1 MNNRK
6 KFKYKKSNIK
16 IVEALRANFFNF
28 AFCTLIFTF
37 SSTVQSAMPTE
48 QVYSLFN
55 QANQFFRE
63 ANTTT
68 DDADKA
74 RNLYEKAILNYEKI
88 INEAG
93 IKNSKLYYDL
103 GNAYFLKE
111 DIGRAILNYR
121 RAQELD
127 KADTNIQ
134 KNLAFARSRRIDK
147 VQVKTEKRILETLF
161 FWHYDFSIK
170 TKFLIAC
177 ICSAIVFISLTL
189 MLLWLGKSPGLVATA
204 VICGILT
211 VSFLTS
217 VVVEARSRANTVC
230 GVITADQVVARQGDG
245 PNYPESFKAPLHSGT
260 EFDLLEQRP
269 GWFHIMLSDD
279 SEGWIPD
286 NAAELI

>member
-6 KFKYKKSNIK
+6 KIKNI
-16 IVEALRANFFNF
+16 

-37 SSTVQSAMPTE
+37 ASTAQSAMPKE
-48 QVYSLFN
+48 QVYSLFS

-68 DDADKA
+68 DDPDKA
-74 RNLYEKAILNYEKI
+74 RNLYEKAILNYKKI
-88 INEAG
+88 ISDG
-93 IKNSKLYYDL
+93 QIKNSKLYYNL
-103 GNAYFLKE
+103 GNAYFLNE

-121 RAQELD
+121 RAQKLD

-147 VQVKTEKRILETLF
+147 VEVKTEKRILETLF
-161 FWHYDFSIK
+161 FWHYDFSIR
-170 TKFLIAC
+170 TKFLITC
-177 ICSAIVFISLTL
+177 ILFAIVCISGIL
-189 MLLWLGKSPGLVATA
+189 MLWRGRSPPLIATS

-211 VSFLTS
+211 VSFLAS
-217 VVVEARSRANTVC
+217 VVVEARSRANTIC

-245 PNYPESFKAPLHSGT
+245 PNYPESFKAPLHAGT
-260 EFDLLEQRP
+260 EFDLLEKRP
-269 GWFHIMLSDD
+269 GWLHIMLSDD

-286 NAAELI
+286 NAAGLI